1 MVYIGAH
8 ISISE
13 GYEKA
18 VKQAADIE
26 CNTMQFFSRN
36 PRGSSAKALNFNDI
50 KRAENLR
57 KELNF
62 GPLVAHAPYVIN
74 LASHKENVWHFA
86 KVVMEEDL
94 ERLSTAGVSYMVVH
108 PGNHVGKGIEYGI
121 QRTADCLNEVLTEET
136 DVMVLL
142 EGMAGVGTEVGYT
155 FEQLKEII
163 EKVDYEEKVG
173 VCLDT
178 CHLYCAGY
186 DIRDNLNDVFEEFDE
201 IIGFDRLKA
210 FHFNDSKNPL
220 GSRKDR
226 HENIGDGEL
235 GVKTF
240 ENILNYPKIKDIS
253 LILETPG
260 NVDMY
265 EKEIKVLRSLI
276 KENR

>member
-1 MVYIGAH
+1 M
-8 ISISE
+8 
-13 GYEKA
+13 
-18 VKQAADIE
+18 
-26 CNTMQFFSRN
+26 
-36 PRGSSAKALNFNDI
+36 
-50 KRAENLR
+50 
-57 KELNF
+57 
-62 GPLVAHAPYVIN
+62 
-74 LASHKENVWHFA
+74 
-86 KVVMEEDL
+86 
-94 ERLSTAGVSYMVVH
+94 
-108 PGNHVGKGIEYGI
+108 
-121 QRTADCLNEVLTEET
+121 LTEET

-142 EGMAGVGTEVGYT
+142 EGMAGVGTEIGYT
-155 FEQLKEII
+155 FEQLQEII
-163 EKVDYEEKVG
+163 DKVGYKEKVG

-186 DIRDNLNDVFEEFDE
+186 DIRNNLNDVFEEFDE